1 MLFSGSPFF
10 SKRLRS
16 ALSAAGLLLGLSTC
30 VSTFEPTINPNATLL
45 VVEGT
50 LTDQPVAQ
58 AVTLSR
64 SLSSKDSSSRTPI
77 SKAQVQVIV
86 NGSTT
91 LTFTE
96 TQPGRYE
103 LRADQFRG
111 RVGDS
116 YQLRFQTAEGVRYE
130 STVETMVAVPAIQR
144 VYDRYN
150 AEGPSRF
157 SNELYTPSND
167 VYVDFQDPGGQR
179 NFYLWRT
186 RLYEQQQWC
195 ASCQQGRYYLQDIG
209 PVGTGPIRV
218 IGCVPDSTLGK
229 YNFFDYICRGSCWDI
244 FYSTRVNVF
253 ADVYA
258 DGRPQVGRLVA
269 QVPIFQKDPA
279 LIDVE
284 QLSLTVGAYRYYKLF
299 EEQTQNTGTLV
310 DTPPAPTVGNVRN
323 LSDPDENVVGYFSA
337 SSVAVNHYWLDRRNV
352 PNTTY
357 RGLFYA
363 QNRRYPNIELSR
375 GNPPEYGVGV
385 PSAVC
390 IPSPTR
396 TNVQPEGWQ

>member
-1 MLFSGSPFF
+1 MYTGWPSGS
-10 SKRLRS
+10 SRLFRVV
-16 ALSAAGLLLGLSTC
+16 ALLAVVIGLSTC
-30 VSTFEPTINPNATLL
+30 VATFDPTITPNTTLL
-45 VVEGT
+45 VVEGI
-50 LTDQPVAQ
+50 LTDQPVTQ
-58 AVTLSR
+58 AITLSQSTSTR
-64 SLSSKDSSSRTPI
+64 DSSSRTPV
-77 SKAQVQVIV
+77 SQAQVQLII
-86 NGSTT
+86 NGTQT
-91 LTFTE
+91 VLLTE

-103 LRADQFRG
+103 LQPGHFSG

-116 YQLRFQTAEGVRYE
+116 YQLRFQTANGSRYE

-144 VYDRYN
+144 VYDQFN
-150 AEGPSRF
+150 PKGPGRF
-157 SNELYTPSND
+157 ANELYTPSND
-167 VYVDFQDPGGQR
+167 IFVDFQDPAGQP

-186 RLYEQQQWC
+186 RVFEAQEWC
-195 ASCQQGRYYLQDIG
+195 ASCQQGRYILEDIG

-218 IGCVPDSTLGK
+218 IGCVPDSTLGV
-229 YNFFDYICRGSCWDI
+229 YNFYDYICRGSCWDI

-258 DGRPQVGRLVA
+258 NGRPQVGRLVA
-269 QVPIFQKDPA
+269 QVPVYQREPA
-279 LIDVE
+279 VVDVE
-284 QLSLTVGAYRYYKLF
+284 QLSLTVGAYRYYRLF

-323 LSDPDENVVGYFSA
+323 LTDPSENVVGYFSA
-337 SSVAVNHYWLDRRNV
+337 SSVAINHYWLSRRNV
-352 PNTTY
+352 PLGNY

-363 QNRRYPNIELSR
+363 QNRRYPNIETSR
-375 GNPPEYGVGV
+375 GNPPVYGVGV

>member
-1 MLFSGSPFF
+1 MPHLL
-10 SKRLRS
+10 KKYQS
-16 ALSAAGLLLGLSTC
+16 ALAGFILLLGLSTC
-30 VSTFEPTINPNATLL
+30 VSTFEPTLNPNATLL
-45 VVEGT
+45 VVEGII
-50 LTDQPVAQ
+50 TDQPVTQ
-58 AVTLSR
+58 AITISR
-64 SLSSKDSSSRTPI
+64 SRSSQDSSSRLPI
-77 SKAQVQVIV
+77 TKAQVQVVI
-86 NGSTT
+86 NGTT
-91 LTFTE
+91 ILTFTE
-96 TQPGRYE
+96 TEPGRYE
-103 LRADQFRG
+103 LGPDKLRG
-111 RVGDS
+111 KVGDS

-130 STVETMVAVPAIQR
+130 STVETMIPVPPIQR
-144 VYDRYN
+144 TYDQYN
-150 AEGPSRF
+150 PEGPPQF
-157 SNELYTPSND
+157 ANEKSTPSND
-167 VYVDFQDPGGQR
+167 VFVDFQDPPGQR

-195 ASCQQGRYYLQDIG
+195 ASCQQGRYQLADIG
-209 PVGTGPIRV
+209 PVGAGPIQV

-229 YNFFDYICRGSCWDI
+229 YNFFDYICRGPCWDI

-258 DGRPQVGRLVA
+258 DGRPQVGRRVA

-279 LIDVE
+279 LIDIE

-310 DTPPAPTVGNVRN
+310 DTPPAPTVGNIRN

-337 SSVAVNHYWLDRRNV
+337 SSVSINHYWLERKNIPAV
-352 PNTTY
+352 TY

-363 QNRRYPNIELSR
+363 QNRRYPNIEISR